1 MLVVG
6 IVGVAIDLLVIK
18 RRACTALVL
27 HCGRALGLSGPSVW
41 QQQMAA

>member
-1 MLVVG
+1 MLVVT

-18 RRACTALVL
+18 RRACTAMVL
-27 HCGRALGLSGPSVW
+27 HCGRVLELCEPSGW